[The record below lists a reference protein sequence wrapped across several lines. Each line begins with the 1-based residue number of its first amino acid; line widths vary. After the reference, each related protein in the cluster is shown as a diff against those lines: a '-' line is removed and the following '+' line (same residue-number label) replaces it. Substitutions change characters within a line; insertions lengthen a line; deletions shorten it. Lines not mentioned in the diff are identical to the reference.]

1 MLGNLMVEYLAM
13 NRLLLKHVLYQPLG
27 LKMTVNISPPQQ
39 LPLLSQMESDMT
51 ISSLTMVIQVAE
63 HDVRI

>member
-1 MLGNLMVEYLAM
+1 MVEYLAM
-13 NRLLLKHVLYQPLG
+13 NRLLLKHVLYQSLG